1 MFRDVYP
8 MDLVGFKLV
17 KSGIFSNGE
26 NCLGI
31 DMYRGM
37 ERVLWILG
45 ISGNGHNDEEKL
57 DVLKTISTLKMQCKT
72 LNIVLCSREEIEEK
86 IQDIPK
92 DIAEVEVTDHATG
105 KKTTLSIMR
114 ILG

>member
-17 KSGIFSNGE
+17 KSGIFTKEE

-31 DMYRGM
+31 DMYRGG

-45 ISGNGHNDEEKL
+45 IYG
-57 DVLKTISTLKMQCKT
+57 T
-72 LNIVLCSREEIEEK
+72 
-86 IQDIPK
+86 DIM
-92 DIAEVEVTDHATG
+92 
-105 KKTTLSIMR
+105 MR
-114 ILG
+114 RNSMF